1 MKKNNKKTVFIILG
15 IILIALIIFLIWFFN
30 RKFDVT
36 FDLNNGSEN
45 IVVKVKYNHVIDEK
59 DIKSKEDLGEKF
71 IDWYEV
77 IDVKNNEDVLDEKP
91 FDFKTKIKENRKLKA
106 VYEGEVQK
114 ITITFDS
121 KGGSKVN
128 SITIEKGSE
137 LSFPNDPTYKGYTFI
152 GWTDKNGKVVADKT
166 VFNEDTTL
174 YAKWQKLDAQK
185 VTITFDSKGGSK
197 VNSVVINKG
206 SKLTFPSNPTYSGHT
221 FAGWTDSNGNMV
233 ANNTTFNANA
243 TLYAKWNVIE
253 EKISLSVNNKVI
265 HKNGINTAKAVATV
279 ENKQGDVTYSISS
292 SNANYKKC
300 VGIDAKTG
308 VITAFDASASDCHTD
323 MEIIVTATSKT
334 GKVATAKITKEND
347 LSIMFNN
354 VYYVESTRISDITAL
369 QFTLIAN
376 MNVTW
381 STACSTTATSA
392 CRYVGKTAE
401 GPASFYGKFG
411 VIDPNSG
418 NFEDKK
424 SAVRITATSPAKQ
437 KITLTLSPKIN

>member
-1 MKKNNKKTVFIILG
+1 M
-15 IILIALIIFLIWFFN
+15 
-30 RKFDVT
+30 
-36 FDLNNGSEN
+36 
-45 IVVKVKYNHVIDEK
+45 
-59 DIKSKEDLGEKF
+59 
-71 IDWYEV
+71 
-77 IDVKNNEDVLDEKP
+77 
-91 FDFKTKIKENRKLKA
+91 
-106 VYEGEVQK
+106 
-114 ITITFDS
+114 
-121 KGGSKVN
+121 
-128 SITIEKGSE
+128 
-137 LSFPNDPTYKGYTFI
+137 
-152 GWTDKNGKVVADKT
+152 
-166 VFNEDTTL
+166 
-174 YAKWQKLDAQK
+174 YAKWQRIEPEKI
-185 VTITFDSKGGSK
+185 TITFDSKGGSK